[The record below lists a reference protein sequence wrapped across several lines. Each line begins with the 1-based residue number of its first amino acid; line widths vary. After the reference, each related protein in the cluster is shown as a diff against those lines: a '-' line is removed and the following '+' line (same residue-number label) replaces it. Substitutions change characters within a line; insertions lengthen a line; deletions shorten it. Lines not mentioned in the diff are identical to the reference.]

1 MPGAK
6 IEDVEVNLGDLL
18 HKDLEIVLLHV
29 GTNNAVSDSPEDM
42 LSKLISLVDSI
53 NRSLTK
59 CNVFINNLINR
70 TDNQKT
76 NGEHEKVNTLLKGS
90 NYRVLDKNNNKEK
103 QLGKHSLHLNA
114 QGNAILAS
122 NFLNAIRNQ
131 EWRSLD
137 SYYSS

>member
-59 CNVFINNLINR
+59 CNVFINNLIIAQI
-70 TDNQKT
+70 TKKQT
-76 NGEHEKVNTLLKGS
+76 GS
-90 NYRVLDKNNNKEK
+90 VKKLI
-103 QLGKHSLHLNA
+103 HC
-114 QGNAILAS
+114 
-122 NFLNAIRNQ
+122 
-131 EWRSLD
+131 
-137 SYYSS
+137 